1 MSTGRDFTLEKSSQ
15 LRGIGVFIERMT
27 GADLRPEGKR
37 PIESTE
43 VVWIGIKCTHP
54 LEEM

>member
-1 MSTGRDFTLEKSSQ
+1 MRTGRDFTLEKSSQ
-15 LRGIGVFIERMT
+15 LRGMGGFIERMT
-27 GADLRPEGKR
+27 GADLRPERKR

-54 LEEM
+54 LEKM